1 MMKNMKKYIIL
12 LFASLL
18 LMPGCSLYKKYEST
32 ATVQD
37 NIMGDVVNPQDT
49 TSMGDLNWR
58 DVLKDPLL
66 QQLIETALVNN
77 TDMRTAQLTI
87 EQAQNEVMSAKW
99 GYAPTLAFTPNVT
112 YPYPGGASNYNVQL
126 PVKASWQLGIF
137 GQTQSNI
144 RSAKAKLA
152 YNEDYR
158 QAVQADLAANVANYY
173 YNLVMLDRELEISEA
188 TEKLYE
194 ESYHTTQ
201 ALFQAGTYNSPAVY
215 EMQASLEALRAQIV
229 DLRYSIATT
238 EASLCKLLAE
248 PPHHIER
255 STFDA
260 FEMPEQIHVGLPI
273 RLLAARPDV
282 RMAERNMEIAYYS
295 TQQARQSFYPT
306 LSIDGLFGMAG
317 SFNALGLIAQAV
329 GSLTQPIF
337 QGGQLTAQLRNAK
350 ANQEIAQLEFV
361 QTLYDA
367 GSEVYQYK
375 KAIETAEEKSGHID
389 IRVNALQEA
398 YSATTEL
405 MNNGST
411 TYLEVLTAQ
420 ESLLSAQLSQ
430 VENRYEMI
438 QGLINLYTALGGFG
452 KN

>member
-1 MMKNMKKYIIL
+1 MKRYLIL
-12 LFASLL
+12 VFAGL
-18 LMPGCSLYKKYEST
+18 LMLPGCNLYKKYESNN
-32 ATVQD
+32 TVQD

-58 DVLKDPLL
+58 DAFQDPLL
-66 QQLIETALVNN
+66 QQLIETAWANN

-99 GYAPTLAFTPNVT
+99 GYVPTLSLTPSAS
-112 YPYPGGASNYNVQL
+112 YSYQGGAGAYNVQI
-126 PVKASWQLGIF
+126 PVNASWQLGIF
-137 GQTQSNI
+137 GQTRSKI

-152 YNEDYR
+152 FDEDYR
-158 QAVQADLAANVANYY
+158 QAVQVELAANVANYY
-173 YNLVMLDRELEISEA
+173 YNLVMLDRQLEISEA

-194 ESYHTTQ
+194 ESYNTTE
-201 ALFQAGTYNSPAVY
+201 ALYQAGIYNSPAVY
-215 EMQASLEALRAQIV
+215 EMQASLEALRADIV
-229 DLRYSIATT
+229 DLRYSIAST
-238 EASLCKLLAE
+238 EASLCLLLAE

-255 STFDA
+255 SSFEQ
-260 FEMPEQIHVGLPI
+260 FEMPEQIHVGLPV
-273 RLLAARPDV
+273 RLLDARPDV
-282 RMAERNMEIAYYS
+282 RMAERNMEIAYYD

-306 LSIDGLFGMAG
+306 LSIDGLFGYG
-317 SFNALGLIAQAV
+317 GTFSALSLITQAV
-329 GSLTQPIF
+329 GSLAQPIL

-350 ANQEIAQLEFV
+350 AEQEKAQLQFV

-367 GSEVYQYK
+367 GSEVYKYK
-375 KAIETAEEKSGHID
+375 KAIETTEEKTEHID

-420 ESLLSAQLSQ
+420 ESLLSAQLTQ
-430 VENRYEMI
+430 VQNRYEMI
-438 QGLINLYTALGGFG
+438 QALINLYTALGGFG

>member
-1 MMKNMKKYIIL
+1 MKRYIIL
-12 LFASLL
+12 LFAGLMLL
-18 LMPGCSLYKKYEST
+18 SGCNLYKKYESN

-58 DVLKDPLL
+58 DVFKDPLL
-66 QQLIETALVNN
+66 QQLIETAWANN

-87 EQAQNEVMSAKW
+87 EQAQNEVRAAKW
-99 GYAPTLAFTPNVT
+99 GYVPSLAFAPNVT
-112 YPYPGGASNYNVQL
+112 YSYQGGAGGYNVQL

-137 GQTQSNI
+137 GQTRSQI

-152 YNEDYR
+152 YDEDYR
-158 QAVQADLAANVANYY
+158 QAVRVDLAANIANCYY
-173 YNLVMLDRELEISEA
+173 SLVMLDRQLKISEE

-194 ESYHTTQ
+194 ESYETTQ

-215 EMQASLEALRAQIV
+215 EMQASLEALRANIV
-229 DLRYSIATT
+229 DLRYNIAIT
-238 EASLCKLLAE
+238 EASLCKLLVE

-306 LSIDGLFGMAG
+306 LSIDGLFGYAG

-329 GSLTQPIF
+329 GSLTQPIL
-337 QGGQLTAQLRNAK
+337 QSGQLTAQLRNAK
-350 ANQEIAQLEFV
+350 ANQEKAQLGFV
-361 QTLYDA
+361 QALYDA
-367 GSEVYQYK
+367 GSEVYKNK
-375 KAIETAEEKSGHID
+375 KAVESAEEKTGHID

-398 YSATTEL
+398 YNATTEL
-405 MNNGST
+405 MNHGST

-420 ESLLSAQLSQ
+420 ESLLSAQLTQ
-430 VENRYEMI
+430 VQNRYEMI
-438 QGLINLYTALGGFG
+438 QALINLYTALGGFG
-452 KN
+452 K